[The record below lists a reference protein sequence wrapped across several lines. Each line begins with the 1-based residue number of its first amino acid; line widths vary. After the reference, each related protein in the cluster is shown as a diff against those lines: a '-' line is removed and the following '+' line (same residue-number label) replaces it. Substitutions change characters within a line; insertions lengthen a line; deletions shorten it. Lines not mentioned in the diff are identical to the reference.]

1 MSRLRRRAKWT
12 VMASSPNEH
21 LDEISLSIIRRGHEI
36 DVSANDERA
45 SSGYLMLIRGQ
56 VSAGR
61 ETPAVQ
67 GAIWMVGDDSAFE
80 PARRAGPR

>member
-1 MSRLRRRAKWT
+1 
-12 VMASSPNEH
+12 MASSPNEH